1 MTAEYPESFHRG
13 ELRVSHAEREAVVA
27 RLNEAAAE
35 GRIDL
40 AELDE
45 RLEQALTAK
54 TYADLAPLTADLP
67 PVVSLDPGQPLVLKG
82 GLHGAARVGRW
93 QVPAKVV
100 AYGGMG
106 GAKLDFTQADCR
118 LPVVEVEA
126 HGQMAG
132 VTIVLPDGWAVE
144 TGGMDPGLGG
154 LRDKTTSDRLPGTPL
169 IRLTGTGGPAG
180 VVVRHPNGFERRKLK
195 RISAQRP

>member
-144 TGGMDPGLGG
+144 TGGMEPGLGG

-169 IRLTGTGGPAG
+169 IRLIGTGGPAG
-180 VVVRHPNGFERRKLK
+180 VVVRHPNGFERRRLK